1 MAQRSGPLAEQLRAQ
16 ILAMRT
22 SKPGRAQGYSTRTI
36 AARFGIGETTVRDL
50 STGRRGISETNAE
63 KALRTFAETRPEI
76 ETLTRRD
83 ASRLGTYMN
92 LRKEAQRTGDA
103 GLIERRMGRNVVI
116 QTADGPLVLET
127 RPAVLRAETD
137 AGIDPYRD
145 QRIVS
150 PKKSRRRRGA

>member
-1 MAQRSGPLAEQLRAQ
+1 MAQRKGPLAEQLRAQ
-16 ILAMRT
+16 ILAMRA

-36 AARFGIGETTVRDL
+36 AARFGIGETTARDL

-83 ASRLGTYMN
+83 ASRLGTYLN

-103 GLIERRMGRNVVI
+103 GLIERKMGRNVVI

-127 RPAVLRAETD
+127 RPAVLRAEAD

-150 PKKSRRRRGA
+150 PKKARRRRRS

>member
-1 MAQRSGPLAEQLRAQ
+1 MARRNGPFAEQLRAQ
-16 ILAMRT
+16 ILAMRAP
-22 SKPGRAQGYSTRTI
+22 KPGRAQGYSTRTI

-50 STGRRGISETNAE
+50 STGRRGITEAQAE
-63 KALRTFAETRPEI
+63 KALRTFVETRPEI

-83 ASRLGTYMN
+83 ASRLGTYLN
-92 LRKEAQRTGDA
+92 LRKQAQRTGDA
-103 GLIERRMGRNVVI
+103 GLIERRLGRNVVI

-127 RPAVLRAETD
+127 RPEVLRAETD

-150 PKKSRRRRGA
+150 PKKARRRRH

>member
-1 MAQRSGPLAEQLRAQ
+1 MAQRNGPLAEQVRAQ
-16 ILAMRT
+16 ILAMRAPK
-22 SKPGRAQGYSTRTI
+22 SGRAQGYSTRTI

-50 STGRRGISETNAE
+50 STGRRGIAE
-63 KALRTFAETRPEI
+63 ARAAAVLRTFAETRPDI

-83 ASRLGTYMN
+83 ASRLGTYLN
-92 LRKEAQRTGDA
+92 LRKQAQRTGDA
-103 GLIERRMGRNVVI
+103 GLIERRMGKSVVI

-127 RPAVLRAETD
+127 RPRVLRAEAD

-150 PKKSRRRRGA
+150 PKKARRRRRS